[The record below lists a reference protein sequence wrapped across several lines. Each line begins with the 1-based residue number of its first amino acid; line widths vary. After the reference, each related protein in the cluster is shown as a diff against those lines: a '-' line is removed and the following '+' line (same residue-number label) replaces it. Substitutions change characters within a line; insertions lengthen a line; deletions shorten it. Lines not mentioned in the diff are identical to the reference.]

1 MIPVSYGTKRQSGPI
16 TMSLAQRRILL
27 GVSGGIAAYK
37 SCELVRRLGDLDAE
51 VRVVMTENA
60 AHFVSATTFQA
71 LSGQPVRS
79 SLWDAEAEAAMGH
92 IELARWAE
100 RIVIAPAS
108 ADLIARLAHGMANDL
123 LTTVCLASAAPL
135 SVAPAMNQQM
145 WAHPAVQANVET
157 LRQRGVHIL
166 GPASGDQ
173 ACGDIGSGRMLEPLE
188 LRAAIVASFGTEV
201 LRGLKVVVSAGPT
214 YEDIDPVRFIGNRS
228 SGRMGFAVAEA
239 AAQAGAEVTLVA
251 GPVSMA
257 TPPGI
262 ARRIDVRSAE
272 QMRDAVVGAS
282 TTAHIYIAAAAVGDY
297 RPAMVAEHKLKKHD
311 GQPLELHLAEN
322 PDILATLAAQT
333 VRPFLVGFAAETH
346 DVERYAQDKLKRKGL
361 DMIAAN
367 QVGGGLGFEAAD
379 NALTLYG
386 PDGAIELPRA
396 SKTELARQLVAKVA
410 ERYRAV
416 RP

>member
-1 MIPVSYGTKRQSGPI
+1 
-16 TMSLAQRRILL
+16 MSLAQRRILL

-37 SCELVRRLGDLDAE
+37 SCELVRRLRDLGAE

-100 RIVIAPAS
+100 RILIAPAS

-123 LTTVCLASAAPL
+123 LTTVCLASAAPV

-145 WAHPAVQANVET
+145 WAHAAVQANVET
-157 LRQRGVHIL
+157 LRQRGVHVL

-188 LRAAIVASFGTEV
+188 LREAMVASFGAQ
-201 LRGLKVVVSAGPT
+201 LMRGLKVVVSAGPT

-228 SGRMGFAVAEA
+228 SGKMGFSVAEA
-239 AAQAGAEVTLVA
+239 AVQAGAEVTLVA

-257 TPPGI
+257 TPAGV
-262 ARRIDVRSAE
+262 ARRIDVRSAA
-272 QMRDAVVGAS
+272 QMRDAVVAA
-282 TTAHIYIAAAAVGDY
+282 TAHADIYIAAAAVGDY
-297 RPAMVAEHKLKKHD
+297 RPAEVADHKLKKRD
-311 GQPLELHLAEN
+311 GAPLELKLAEN
-322 PDILATLAAQT
+322 PDILGTLAAQT

-346 DVERYAQDKLKRKGL
+346 DVAHYAQDKLKRKGL

-396 SKTELARQLVAKVA
+396 SKTELARQLVARVA

>member
-1 MIPVSYGTKRQSGPI
+1 
-16 TMSLAQRRILL
+16 MSLAQRRILL

-37 SCELVRRLGDLDAE
+37 SCELVRRLRDLGAE

-60 AHFVSATTFQA
+60 AHFVSATAFQA

-100 RIVIAPAS
+100 RILIAPAS

-135 SVAPAMNQQM
+135 YVAPAMNQQM
-145 WAHPAVQANVET
+145 WAHQAVQANVDT
-157 LRQRGVHIL
+157 LRQRGVHLL

-188 LRAAIVASFGTEV
+188 LREAIIASFGAQV

-262 ARRIDVRSAE
+262 AGRIDVRSAA
-272 QMRDAVVGAS
+272 QMRDAVVAAAAGAD
-282 TTAHIYIAAAAVGDY
+282 IYIAAAAVGDY
-297 RPAMVAEHKLKKHD
+297 RPAEVADHKLKKRD
-311 GQPLELHLAEN
+311 GAPLELRLAEN

-386 PDGAIELPRA
+386 PEGAIELPRA

-416 RP
+416 RG